1 MATSGNRLHS
11 AKCGHADC
19 ENGRVETRAPESVL
33 SHSDALLLRLPI
45 REKRRGASRGLAR
58 ALHCAPRQRVYA
70 AVMLY
75 DFLLANSEE
84 TLARARKRVAMR
96 SAPVATE
103 AELNAGLPMFLDQL
117 VEALRLAVSSRDVNH
132 DSITKTARQHGM
144 NLLHQGFTV
153 AQVVHDYG
161 DLCQVITELAVEQN
175 ASVSTAEFRTL
186 NLCLDDAIAGAVTE
200 YSEERERSIRDE
212 GRQRERTVRDEGI
225 ERLGSLAH
233 ELRNLLG
240 SAMLSFDSIKKG
252 IVAPGGSTSMLL
264 ARSLMG
270 LQRLVDRSLADVR
283 LDVGIPALERVL
295 VAEIVEEVEIGAS
308 AQAKSRE
315 IALAITSVDATV
327 AVEADRQI
335 LSAAVANLLHNA
347 FKFTPKKGHV
357 SLIAH
362 TTADRVLIDI
372 EDECGGL
379 PPGKVE
385 ELFRPFAQR
394 GKDRTGLGLG
404 LSICLKAVKAM
415 RGDLR
420 VLDVPGKG
428 CVFTIDLPRQS
439 PIATARM

>member
-1 MATSGNRLHS
+1 
-11 AKCGHADC
+11 
-19 ENGRVETRAPESVL
+19 
-33 SHSDALLLRLPI
+33 
-45 REKRRGASRGLAR
+45 
-58 ALHCAPRQRVYA
+58 
-70 AVMLY
+70 MLY

-84 TLARARKRVAMR
+84 TLARARKRVAKR

-103 AELNAGLPMFLDQL
+103 AELTAGLPVFLDQL
-117 VEALRLAVSSRDVNH
+117 VDALRLAVSSRDVNH
-132 DSITKTARQHGM
+132 ESITKTARQHGS
-144 NLLHQGFTV
+144 NLLHHGFTV

-175 ASVSTAEFRTL
+175 AAVSTAEFRTL

-200 YSEERERSIRDE
+200 YSQERERSIGDA
-212 GRQRERTVRDEGI
+212 GRQRERTIRDEGV

-233 ELRNLLG
+233 EMRNLLG
-240 SAMLSFDSIKKG
+240 SAMLAFDSIKKG

-283 LDVGIPALERVL
+283 LDVGITALERVAMTEL
-295 VAEIVEEVEIGAS
+295 VEEVEIWAS

-315 IALAITSVDATV
+315 IELAVTTVDSKV
-327 AVEADRQI
+327 VVEADRQI

-357 SLIAH
+357 SLIAR
-362 TTADRVLIDI
+362 TTADRVLIEV

-415 RGDLR
+415 QRDLR
-420 VLDVPGKG
+420 VRDVPGKG
-428 CVFTIDLPRQS
+428 CVFTIDLPKQ
-439 PIATARM
+439 PPLPATQT

>member
-1 MATSGNRLHS
+1 
-11 AKCGHADC
+11 
-19 ENGRVETRAPESVL
+19 
-33 SHSDALLLRLPI
+33 
-45 REKRRGASRGLAR
+45 
-58 ALHCAPRQRVYA
+58 
-70 AVMLY
+70 MLY
-75 DFLLANSEE
+75 EFLLANSEE

-103 AELNAGLPMFLDQL
+103 AELTQGLPVFLGQL
-117 VEALRLAVSSRDVNH
+117 VDALRLAVSSPEVNH
-132 DSITKTARQHGM
+132 ESITKTARQHGR
-144 NLLHQGFTV
+144 NLLDHGFTV

-175 ASVSTAEFRTL
+175 AAVSTAEFRTL
-186 NLCLDDAIAGAVTE
+186 NLCLDDAIAGAVSE
-200 YSEERERSIRDE
+200 YSQERERSIRDE
-212 GRQRERTVRDEGI
+212 GRRRERTIRDEGI

-233 ELRNLLG
+233 EMRNLLG
-240 SAMLSFDSIKKG
+240 SAMLAFDSIKKG

-283 LDVGIPALERVL
+283 LDVGIPALERVPI
-295 VAEIVEEVEIGAS
+295 AELIEEIEISAS

-315 IALAITSVDATV
+315 IELGVTTVDSTV
-327 AVEADRQI
+327 VVEADRQI

-347 FKFTPKKGHV
+347 FKFTPKKGRV
-357 SLIAH
+357 ALITRA
-362 TTADRVLIDI
+362 TADRVLIDV

-415 RGDLR
+415 QGDLR
-420 VLDVPGKG
+420 VRDVPGKG
-428 CVFTIDLPRQS
+428 CVFTIDLPKQRPLS
-439 PIATARM
+439 VTRT